1 MDTRSEDDKN
11 IEIKESVDSGIRASA
26 GRELTILMTQ
36 GKLKLKRTSLIKET
50 FKHFSYNLC
59 NLQLT

>member
-36 GKLKLKRTSLIKET
+36 GKLKLKRTSLIK
-50 FKHFSYNLC
+50 KIV
-59 NLQLT
+59 